1 MRQFQS
7 IRILIA
13 LLLCTS
19 LAISTEHFQFTET
32 GQYELINLGN
42 IYLSED
48 PVEEGSEVA
57 VFDGDLC
64 VGAVIYSGLAGQQ
77 LLAWADDPTT
87 DELDGFTEG
96 NLISFK
102 VYVSSLDTVYQ
113 GLSANYIAYP
123 GWDTSGLFHV
133 DEVCGVNLSYDLPT
147 QNIAL
152 SSNWNLMSL
161 NIVPYEADSVL
172 EILSPIHNNLIYVFD
187 EQFNLIRWDVNDW
200 SDGIGLWEPTEG
212 YYIKLDSGQNLSV
225 LASGPIS
232 MPFSIPLNTGWN
244 IVSFPIQNVSGQ
256 SVEHVFGEIMNS
268 IEMIFNW
275 NGSLYLPGGDPF
287 NMYPGKAYLVKTTQ
301 NETLVINDSGGFGTM
316 IAEGTDVNQGQ
327 FRTGHFQ
334 PVWEG
339 TPFTPMAFVLNEAMW
354 NYLDIE
360 PGDEVGIFDGN
371 ICVGAF
377 TVPDE
382 GFAPGSQIPTSKDDG
397 SGNGF
402 IEGHPVSFR
411 VWKENVVTEI
421 DADIISFSDVVS
433 GSSTAAVFSAL
444 SGVEV
449 EISVQPPSMPGS
461 FSLAG
466 GSAQVSL
473 SWSTPSQGNYNIYE
487 NGVPSQAIFYEL
499 YRDGSL
505 LLESFQTNN
514 YTDSGLSHNALYE
527 YELKAVSVVDDSE
540 SSSNSSLTLPGVPV
554 FSPHVADINEVLLS
568 WVDAESSGSDSEIV
582 YSLMRKWLVDGYE
595 YNESLVSN
603 YDQYDFID
611 QTLLNSSEFFYR
623 VKAKNATG
631 FSSWSGYSPVTT
643 LSPPSGV
650 PDAVVIVSD
659 SVTQTYVPPQNLVTL
674 NWFSFAGV
682 ESYHLYERNLLVATD
697 INRNAKLFLDNPK
710 LLKDVLQHQRLI
722 RRLDEIHLLDN
733 LRVLINYN
741 YIFSAEFQIVCKF
754 MNDGYSGKG
763 WNHYDSS
770 LGEIYWPIEEASWLR
785 LTSNLQ
791 QLSDSIKKFLLF
803 IETKYGLNTS
813 KTVLDDLIRFQLF
826 LLTTKDQ
833 KHKTKNRK
841 FNFDWKLFFTTDS
854 ELNQGDNEYQYNN
867 LVTCPD
873 IFTWNYE
880 TIWFGRFKQKY
891 KISPKKLANI
901 NSCDINYE
909 KLGKE
914 ITL

>member
-42 IYLSED
+42 IYLSDD

-133 DEVCGVNLSYDLPT
+133 DEVSGVNLSYDLPT

-256 SVEHVFGEIMNS
+256 SVEHVFGEIMDS

-316 IAEGTDVNQGQ
+316 IAEGIDANQGQ

-402 IEGHPVSFR
+402 TEGHPVSFR

-514 YTDSGLSHNALYE
+514 YTDSGLSHNTLYE

-568 WVDAESSGSDSEIV
+568 WVDAESSGNDSEIV

-631 FSSWSGYSPVTT
+631 FSSWSGYSPVTN

-650 PDAVVIVSD
+650 PDAVELLYDEI
-659 SVTQTYVPPQNLVTL
+659 TQTYVPPQNLVTL
-674 NWFSFAGV
+674 SWS
-682 ESYHLYERNLLVATD
+682 ESTGAISYRIYERNILVVQDILGTHFTD
-697 INRNAKLFLDNPK
+697 GLADSG
-710 LLKDVLQHQRLI
+710 
-722 RRLDEIHLLDN
+722 HLLQTNSQYRYVVTATNSEGESSPSDVWISTTLPEIAPPVAPDFSVTGGQNQNSLSWSPAYGPGDPVGGNAVSYKIYRFGIDEFDPENISGDDVIGSTGSTSYYDN
-733 LRVLINYN
+733 NLEDNSLFCYAVSGVNSEGLEGELTGILCASTNTQLPPSTPQN
-741 YIFSAEFQIVCKF
+741 VSASGGNQQI
-754 MNDGYSGKG
+754 SIG
-763 WNHYDSS
+763 WSS
-770 LGEIYWPIEEASWLR
+770 SVGSPPITYQIYR
-785 LTSNLQ
+785 YGN
-791 QLSDSIKKFLLF
+791 LF
-803 IETKYGLNTS
+803 IGETSSTSFTDQGLS
-813 KTVLDDLIRFQLF
+813 K
-826 LLTTKDQ
+826 
-833 KHKTKNRK
+833 N
-841 FNFDWKLFFTTDS
+841 S
-854 ELNQGDNEYQYNN
+854 E
-867 LVTCPD
+867 
-873 IFTWNYE
+873 
-880 TIWFGRFKQKY
+880 
-891 KISPKKLANI
+891 
-901 NSCDINYE
+901 
-909 KLGKE
+909 
-914 ITL
+914 